1 MKPLTFAQFKE
12 ILVNILNGIS
22 IGVITT
28 LVPGAILNN
37 LMKLFTQYSWSQ
49 SVLLFTAIATTLL
62 PAVSALCVGMISQ
75 FTPIQTASLT
85 LATVVGAGNI
95 KVSADGLSIA
105 GTGDVIN
112 VGVTILIAYLII
124 LILGN
129 HLKSYTILLM
139 PSLVLLIGG
148 GLGSLT
154 LKPVGQITLLI
165 NSLVMQFMHLQP
177 FLMGGLLGASFALIM
192 ISPISAVGI
201 ATAVGV
207 SGIASGSAG
216 LGVVAT
222 AFSLAAYGFK
232 VNSFGTAIALILG
245 SPKIQLANILKKPKV
260 IFPIVVNA
268 AIMGALGPLFNI
280 QGTPVSGGFGFI
292 GAVGPITALEYSAS
306 RLVVGLTFIVIPILL
321 ALISYYLFIQKLG
334 YMSQNDFK
342 INYK

>member
-1 MKPLTFAQFKE
+1 MKPLNFAQFKQ
-12 ILVNILNGIS
+12 ISINILNGIS

-49 SVLLFTAIATTLL
+49 SVLLFTTIATTLL

-75 FTPIQTASLT
+75 FTPIQTASLA

-95 KVSADGLSIA
+95 KVTSNGLAIG

-112 VGVTILIAYLII
+112 VGITILIAYLLII
-124 LILGN
+124 SLDN
-129 HLKSYTILLM
+129 RLKSYTILLM
-139 PSLVLLIGG
+139 PSLVLLIAGG
-148 GLGSLT
+148 IGHLT
-154 LKPVGQITLLI
+154 LTPISQITLII
-165 NSLVMQFMHLQP
+165 NSVITQFMQLQP
-177 FLMGGLLGASFALIM
+177 YLMGALLGASFALIM

-216 LGVVAT
+216 LGIVAT
-222 AFSLAAYGFK
+222 AFALAVYGFK

-245 SPKIQLANILKKPKV
+245 SPKIQLANILKKPK
-260 IFPIVVNA
+260 IILPIAINA

-292 GAVGPITALEYSAS
+292 GAVGPITALEYSTS
-306 RLVVGLTFIVIPILL
+306 WLVVV
-321 ALISYYLFIQKLG
+321 
-334 YMSQNDFK
+334 
-342 INYK
+342 